1 MIKKDQNM
9 KMCLQNNIKRR
20 KNGEMDMHYD
30 DLNGK
35 APLYMPD
42 PQISRL

>member
-1 MIKKDQNM
+1 
-9 KMCLQNNIKRR
+9 MCLQNNIKRR

-30 DLNGK
+30 LNGK
-35 APLYMPD
+35 APLYVPD